1 MAKIQNISE
10 IHPTLGFTEFDIL
23 ENYRKSF
30 HESEPGRLHSL
41 FPFECMAKAGRPVGE
56 SGVCLQDHKDDLCGR
71 TEYVPAAQTLFRQTC
86 GFCHTL
92 KQKQRMKPAKPTLM
106 KTLAVFFQNIKFCKA
121 QSRVN
126 F

>member
-41 FPFECMAKAGRPVGE
+41 FPFECMAKAGRPVGATPGPQAHIQ
-56 SGVCLQDHKDDLCGR
+56 SLCQDRPYGAEGIHRLLR
-71 TEYVPAAQTLFRQTC
+71 QAAGGTSER
-86 GFCHTL
+86 
-92 KQKQRMKPAKPTLM
+92 
-106 KTLAVFFQNIKFCKA
+106 
-121 QSRVN
+121 
-126 F
+126 